1 MTFPVRMTPGELRAM
16 AGSAMLAC
24 MPSLPPSRSF
34 RMRDFRLE
42 NGSVLP
48 ELELAYV
55 THGALAP
62 DGRNAV
68 LLTHGYTSSHHMV
81 AADGGTA
88 EGYWGGLVGPGKAI
102 DTDRL
107 FVVASNMLGSSYG
120 STGPASIDPRT
131 GRPYGPD
138 FPDISLVDIVA
149 AQRAMLDSLGVK
161 HLVAV
166 AGPSYG
172 GFQAFQWAVTFPDF
186 VDGIVPAISS
196 PRSPGGKASLD
207 ELVAYLARDAN
218 WNGGRYYDRGGV
230 LETMTQLRVDT
241 LKLYGIEERLAQSF
255 PDRAAREA
263 EIARQARGWARE
275 FDANS
280 LIVLRRANIR
290 FDVEAQFD
298 RIKARVLYV
307 LARTDRIFPPSL
319 APRVMPKLAAAG
331 VSAEYVEIDTDLG
344 HSSGGPD
351 AVKWEPSLRRFMAT
365 LAR

>member
-1 MTFPVRMTPGELRAM
+1 MTSIL
-16 AGSAMLAC
+16 
-24 MPSLPPSRSF
+24 PSLHFHS
-34 RMRDFRLE
+34 RDFRLE

-48 ELELAYV
+48 ELDLAYV
-55 THGALAP
+55 THGRLAS

-81 AADGGTA
+81 ATEGGSA

-102 DTDRL
+102 DTDRF

-131 GRPYGPD
+131 GKPYGPD
-138 FPDISLVDIVA
+138 FPDISLVDIVN
-149 AQRAMLDSLGVK
+149 AQKLMLDALGVK

-172 GFQAFQWAVTFPDF
+172 GFQAFQWAVSYPDF

-196 PRSPGGKASLD
+196 PRSPGGKDSL
-207 ELVAYLARDAN
+207 EQLVAYLARDPN

-230 LETMTQLRVDT
+230 LPTLTQLRIDT
-241 LKLYGIEERLAQSF
+241 LKLYGIDERLAAKF
-255 PDRAAREA
+255 PDRDAREA
-263 EIARQARGWARE
+263 EIRRQAEGWARE
-275 FDANS
+275 FDAHS

-290 FDVEAQFD
+290 FDVEDRFD
-298 RIKARVLYV
+298 RIKAKVLYV

-319 APRVMPKLAAAG
+319 APRVMPKLKAAG
-331 VSAEYVEIDTDLG
+331 VEAEYVEIDTELG

-351 AVKWEPSLRRFMAT
+351 AAKWEPALRRFMASLT
-365 LAR
+365 R

>member
-1 MTFPVRMTPGELRAM
+1 M
-16 AGSAMLAC
+16 A
-24 MPSLPPSRSF
+24 SLLFRS
-34 RMRDFRLE
+34 RDFRLE
-42 NGSVLP
+42 NGDVLP

-55 THGALAP
+55 THGRLAP

-81 AADGGTA
+81 ATEGGSA

-120 STGPASIDPRT
+120 STGPASLNPRS
-131 GRPYGPD
+131 GRPWGPD
-138 FPDISLVDIVA
+138 FPDISLVDIVD
-149 AQRAMLDSLGVK
+149 AQKLMLDALGVR

-172 GFQAFQWAVTFPDF
+172 GFQAFQWAVSHPDF
-186 VDGIVPAISS
+186 VDGIVPAITS
-196 PRSPGGKASLD
+196 PRSPGGRDSLD
-207 ELVAYLARDAN
+207 QLVAYLSKDPN
-218 WNGGRYYDRGGV
+218 WNGGRYHERGGI
-230 LETMTQLRVDT
+230 LPTLTRLRIET
-241 LKLYGIEERLAQSF
+241 LKLYGIDERLAAQF
-255 PDRAAREA
+255 PDAAAREA
-263 EIARQARGWARE
+263 EILRQAEGWARE
-275 FDANS
+275 FDANA

-298 RIKARVLYV
+298 RIKAKVLYV

-319 APRVMPKLAAAG
+319 APRVMAKLKAAG
-331 VSAEYVEIDTDLG
+331 VEAEYVEIDTELG

-351 AVKWEPSLRRFMAT
+351 AAKWEPALRRFMAS
-365 LAR
+365 LGR

>member
-1 MTFPVRMTPGELRAM
+1 MASAGPLRQAPRIMTGPM
-16 AGSAMLAC
+16 A
-24 MPSLPPSRSF
+24 SRRF
-34 RMRDFRLE
+34 RCADFRLE
-42 NGSVLP
+42 NGGVLP

-55 THGALAP
+55 THGTLAA

-81 AADGGTA
+81 AAEGGSA

-102 DTDRL
+102 DTDRH

-120 STGPASIDPRT
+120 STGPASIDPRS

-138 FPDISLVDIVA
+138 FPDISLVDIVT
-149 AQRAMLDSLGVK
+149 AQRAMLGALGVK

-172 GFQAFQWAVTFPDF
+172 GFQAFQWAVTFPEL
-186 VDGIVPAISS
+186 VDAIVPAISS

-207 ELVAYLARDAN
+207 ELVAYLARDPN
-218 WNGGRYYDRGGV
+218 WNGGRYHERGGV
-230 LETMTQLRVDT
+230 LATLTQLRIDT
-241 LKLYGIEERLAQSF
+241 LKLYGIEERLAKSH
-255 PDRAAREA
+255 PHPAAREA
-263 EIARQARGWARE
+263 EIARQAESWARE

-290 FDVEAQFD
+290 FDVESQFE
-298 RIKARVLYV
+298 RIGARVLYV

-319 APRVMPKLAAAG
+319 AQRVMPKLAAAG
-331 VSAEYVEIDTDLG
+331 VRAEYV
-344 HSSGGPD
+344 
-351 AVKWEPSLRRFMAT
+351 
-365 LAR
+365 

>member
-1 MTFPVRMTPGELRAM
+1 MIMTP
-16 AGSAMLAC
+16 
-24 MPSLPPSRSF
+24 PSLRFRS
-34 RMRDFRLE
+34 RDFRLE
-42 NGSVLP
+42 NGDVLP

-55 THGALAP
+55 THGTLAP

-81 AADGGTA
+81 AGEDGSA

-120 STGPASIDPRT
+120 STGPASIDPRS

-138 FPDISLVDIVA
+138 FPDISLVDIVN
-149 AQRAMLDSLGVK
+149 AQKLMLDALGVK

-172 GFQAFQWAVTFPDF
+172 GFQAFQWAVIHPDF
-186 VDGIVPAISS
+186 VDAIVPAISS
-196 PRSPGGKASLD
+196 PRSPGGGESLD
-207 ELVAYLARDAN
+207 QLVAYLARDPN

-230 LETMTQLRVDT
+230 LATLTQLRIDT
-241 LKLYGIEERLAQSF
+241 LKLYGIEARLAATHRD
-255 PDRAAREA
+255 PAAREA
-263 EIARQARGWARE
+263 EIRRQAEGWARG
-275 FDANS
+275 FDANA

-298 RIKARVLYV
+298 RIRAKVLYV

-319 APRVMPKLAAAG
+319 AARVMPKLAAAG
-331 VSAEYVEIDTDLG
+331 VQAEYVEIDTELG

-351 AVKWEPSLRRFMAT
+351 AAKWEPALRRFMASLT
-365 LAR
+365 R

>member
-1 MTFPVRMTPGELRAM
+1 MWRARRVCGKLARM
-16 AGSAMLAC
+16 SA
-24 MPSLPPSRSF
+24 PSPSQHFRS
-34 RMRDFRLE
+34 RDFRLE
-42 NGSVLP
+42 DGGALP
-48 ELELAYV
+48 ELDLAYV
-55 THGALAP
+55 THGRLAP

-81 AADGGTA
+81 ATEGGNA

-131 GRPYGPD
+131 GRPYGPT
-138 FPDISLVDIVA
+138 FPDISLADIVN
-149 AQRAMLDSLGVK
+149 AQRLMLEALGVK

-172 GFQAFQWAVTFPDF
+172 GFQAFQWAVGHPDF
-186 VDGIVPAISS
+186 VDGIVAAISS
-196 PRSPGGKASLD
+196 PRSPGGQDSLD
-207 ELVAYLARDAN
+207 QLVAELARDPN
-218 WNGGRYYDRGGV
+218 WNGGWYYDRGGI
-230 LETMTQLRVDT
+230 LPTLTQLRIDT
-241 LKLYGIEERLAQSF
+241 LKLYGIEERLAGRF
-255 PDRAAREA
+255 PDAAARDA
-263 EIARQARGWARE
+263 EIRRQAEGWARE
-275 FDANS
+275 FDAHA

-298 RIKARVLYV
+298 RIRAKVLYV

-319 APRVMPKLAAAG
+319 AARVMPKLKAAG
-331 VSAEYVEIDTDLG
+331 VEAEYVEIDTELG

-351 AVKWEPSLRRFMAT
+351 AAKWEPALCRFMASLT
-365 LAR
+365 R

>member
-1 MTFPVRMTPGELRAM
+1 MAPGRRVGQAARIMTGPIPSQIFRRAN
-16 AGSAMLAC
+16 
-24 MPSLPPSRSF
+24 
-34 RMRDFRLE
+34 FRLE
-42 NGSVLP
+42 NGGVLP

-55 THGALAP
+55 THGRLAP

-81 AADGGTA
+81 AVEGGSA

-107 FVVASNMLGSSYG
+107 FVVSSNMLGSSYG
-120 STGPASIDPRT
+120 STGPASIDPRS
-131 GRPYGPD
+131 GKPYGPD
-138 FPDISLVDIVA
+138 FPDISLVDIVT
-149 AQRAMLDSLGVK
+149 AQRAMLDALGVK

-186 VDGIVPAISS
+186 VDAIVPAISS

-207 ELVAYLARDAN
+207 ELVAYLARDPN

-230 LETMTQLRVDT
+230 LPTLTQLRIDT
-241 LKLYGIEERLAQSF
+241 LKLYGIEERLAKSH

-263 EIARQARGWARE
+263 EITRQAAGWARE
-275 FDANS
+275 FDANA

-290 FDVEAQFD
+290 FDVESQFD

-319 APRVMPKLAAAG
+319 APRVMPMLKAAG
-331 VSAEYVEIDTDLG
+331 VQAEYVEIDTELG

-351 AVKWEPSLRRFMAT
+351 AAKWEPALRRFMAAAT
-365 LAR
+365 R